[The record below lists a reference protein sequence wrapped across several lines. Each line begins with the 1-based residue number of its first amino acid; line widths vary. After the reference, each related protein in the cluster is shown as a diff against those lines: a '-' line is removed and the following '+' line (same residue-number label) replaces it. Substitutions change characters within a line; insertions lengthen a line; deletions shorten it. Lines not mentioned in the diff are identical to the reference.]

1 MTTDASQ
8 NKTDK
13 RKVLRVF
20 VRTVVFLVILLAVYV
35 IVLVTNQR
43 HGQNLIFDKE
53 TGAIDL
59 RQWSFEDQGR
69 NYIDYGWQFYPNQLL
84 TPEDFGFVGE
94 DPRTK
99 DSGKAKPSSDV
110 GNNKDSPT
118 SGNAPDLPHY
128 KNVSI
133 TTNGWT
139 NLGFDA
145 YPSSETVPVM
155 SDFGFGTYRILMIMP
170 ADCGVVAMDFPEI
183 NHAAK
188 IYVNGNL
195 LSEFGEISESREG
208 YEHEEAYS
216 DIRVSPQAN
225 GIIEIVIPC
234 SNFSSP
240 FGGIAIPPAVGTPEQ
255 IDAIDM
261 VSKMWVSSVMTLFV
275 LIIITGF
282 YVSFTFRRKLKYY
295 YFILIILISI
305 SYEFSDKIF
314 NPMNGDWNRLLQ
326 TTFFLLMSFVAAL
339 YFSSLYPKNA
349 ENVFARIKNWDIV
362 LIATAISVF
371 LAFYWISPD
380 FLYYKSS
387 VVANSILV
395 TIINSYNFLR
405 VLYMTPRYAE
415 EGTFHLI
422 SAALASI
429 IFSTM
434 IIRSP
439 QIFFIPLHSVGIVL
453 MIFGTALYFTVRYVN
468 NFKQI
473 SRFTIELENAVQDKT
488 RSIARVNA
496 ELVSMNQTL
505 LKNEE
510 ARKKM
515 MSNVSHD
522 LRTPIT
528 AIRGYIELIMNAKAN
543 TTKDTINTYLTNMHT
558 RSVQMEQLI
567 EDLVQL
573 TRLESDNADIKTQ
586 AVNLRDMIDNLYEL
600 YLMES
605 EGSHKKLRLDMPKD
619 DMLTV
624 MGDPNRLLRVFENL
638 IVNAMRYTPDD
649 GQIDIRAF
657 REIAAL
663 GGDNIHIIVRDDGI
677 GIPAAELPYIFDRFY
692 RATNASIHKSG
703 SGLGLSIVKS
713 IVEKHGGRIWGES
726 VEKEG
731 STFHVILPAGMPQEM
746 EQKSEEEEG

>member
-1 MTTDASQ
+1 MTTDTLQ
-8 NKTDK
+8 DKTDK
-13 RKVLRVF
+13 RKVLRIF
-20 VRTVVFLVILLAVYV
+20 VRTVVFLVALLAVY
-35 IVLVTNQR
+35 IVVLLGNQR
-43 HGQNLIFDKE
+43 HGVDLN
-53 TGAIDL
+53 TSAGTIDL
-59 RQWSFEDQGR
+59 SGWSFETRGR
-69 NYIDYGWQFYPNQLL
+69 NYIDSGWQFYPNRLL
-84 TPEDFGFVGE
+84 TPEDFGSG
-94 DPRTK
+94 DP
-99 DSGKAKPSSDV
+99 SDAT
-110 GNNKDSPT
+110 GDRNDTNSTDRSKNKTQNDSP
-118 SGNAPDLPHY
+118 SDIPHY
-128 KNVSI
+128 ENVSI
-133 TTNGWT
+133 STNGWT
-139 NLGFDA
+139 HLGLSA
-145 YPSSETVPVM
+145 TASSPSVPRM
-155 SDFGFGTYRILMIMP
+155 SDFGYGTYRTVIRLP
-170 ADCGVVAMDFPEI
+170 PDCPIVAMDFPEI
-183 NHAAK
+183 NHAAE
-188 IYVNGNL
+188 IYVNGSL
-195 LSEFGEISESREG
+195 LVKFGQISESANG
-208 YEHEEAYS
+208 YDHEEAYS
-216 DIRVSPQAN
+216 DIRVFPADD
-225 GIIEIVIPC
+225 GTIEIIVLC

-240 FGGIAIPPAVGTPEQ
+240 FGGIAIPPAIGTPAQ
-255 IDAIDM
+255 INAIDT
-261 VSKMWVSSVMTLFV
+261 VSKMWISSVVTLFV

-282 YVSFTFRRKLKYY
+282 YVSLTFRRKLKYY
-295 YFILIILISI
+295 YFILIIMISV

-314 NPMNGDWNRLLQ
+314 NPLPGDWNKLLQ
-326 TTFFLLMSFVAAL
+326 NTFFLLMSFVASL
-339 YFSSLYPKNA
+339 YFSSLYPKTDDNL
-349 ENVFARIKNWDIV
+349 FARIKNWDV
-362 LIATAISVF
+362 LLIATSVCA
-371 LAFYWISPD
+371 LLSVYWVRPD
-380 FLYYKSS
+380 LLHYKTS
-387 VVANSILV
+387 VVANSAFV
-395 TIINSYNFLR
+395 TVINSYNFLR
-405 VLYMTPRYAE
+405 VLYMTPRRPE

-453 MIFGTALYFTVRYVN
+453 MIFGTAIYFTIRYVN
-468 NFKQI
+468 NFNQI

-496 ELVSMNQTL
+496 ELVSMNQVL
-505 LKNEE
+505 IKNEE

-543 TTKDTINTYLTNMHT
+543 TPRDTINTYLTNMHT

-573 TRLESDNADIKTQ
+573 TRLESDPADIKTQ
-586 AVNLRDMIDNLYEL
+586 TVNLKDLIDNLYEL

-605 EGSHKKLRLDMPKD
+605 EGSHKKLNLDMPDD

-638 IVNAMRYTPDD
+638 IVNAMRYTADD

-663 GGDNIHIIVRDDGI
+663 GGDAIHIIVRDDGI
-677 GIPAAELPYIFDRFY
+677 GVPASELPYIFDRFY

-713 IVEKHGGRIWGES
+713 IVEKHGGRIWADS

-731 STFHVILPAGMPQEM
+731 SVFHVILPAATPQEM
-746 EQKSEEEEG
+746 ERLSRKEEE